1 MAKRQGKSARAPEK
15 SYAHRPLLDKLGV
28 KPESRV
34 ALIGIRDDSFLSQ
47 LEQRAADISSRRP
60 KKDTDLIF
68 LAAETKADLEKL
80 PLLREYL
87 KPNGA
92 IWTVYPK
99 GVQHI
104 RQSDVMDMT
113 KAAGLVD
120 VKVVSFSATHTA
132 LKLVI
137 PLAQR

>member
-1 MAKRQGKSARAPEK
+1 MARQPGKSARPSEK

-34 ALIGIRDDSFLSQ
+34 AVIGIRDDFFLAQ
-47 LEQRAADISSRRP
+47 LERRAADISSRHP
-60 KKDTDLIF
+60 KKDSDLIF
-68 LAAETKADLEKL
+68 LAAESKADLEKL
-80 PLLREYL
+80 SLLRASL

-92 IWTVYPK
+92 IWAVYPK

-113 KAAGLVD
+113 KLAGLVD